1 MEVKFLCEPLFLPT
15 SSYSSVLLSV
25 KGKQK
30 LPPPRWIRP
39 TRSTGASGAH
49 WSEKFPSTAQRIEQ
63 TSSDQTT
70 ERRPSLPRNCP
81 FFMHL
86 QSETLQTHTHSHAHT
101 FIPPITAALT
111 ASIRKW
117 MDISKMAHWLET
129 GRIYPFSAFK
139 ICSPLTSCIHSK
151 RPYIVP

>member
-1 MEVKFLCEPLFLPT
+1 MGVKFLCEPLFLPT

-49 WSEKFPSTAQRIEQ
+49 WSEKFPSTARRIEQ

-86 QSETLQTHTHSHAHT
+86 QSETLQTHKHTHTH
-101 FIPPITAALT
+101 
-111 ASIRKW
+111 
-117 MDISKMAHWLET
+117 
-129 GRIYPFSAFK
+129 IYTPY
-139 ICSPLTSCIHSK
+139 HR
-151 RPYIVP
+151 RPYCFNQKVDGYKQDGASDRDRQDLPIQCF